1 MAALG
6 YCGFH
11 ACIFLLK
18 NFHNQVAE
26 LHGAKRTV
34 ILAIAGGS
42 QIFVCLLIGFA
53 YFWYL
58 SKILWFLVSKK
69 VKICYLFIYLS

>member
-53 YFWYL
+53 YF
-58 SKILWFLVSKK
+58 
-69 VKICYLFIYLS
+69 